1 MRVAIRLRPNTAAM
15 MQRASTDEQWDDR
28 EWAQVQSRSTLHASY
43 DELAPEARVHPPAPA
58 PARRARSAIGYGLL
72 GFVLGAVFWHFVGF
86 WDFVGQL
93 MFKGGTSGS
102 EIVQGPP
109 PIKLRERVSG
119 VSAIAV
125 VASAEACT
133 MLKLDRTTGETAAMP
148 CEGEPLPLRSIKAAR
163 REDLRVTA
171 TQRLIETTARGWG
184 AVKIEP
190 LNGQLNQANAE

>member
-1 MRVAIRLRPNTAAM
+1 M
-15 MQRASTDEQWDDR
+15 MQRVLTEPQWDER
-28 EWAQVQSRSTLHASY
+28 EWAQARSRLTAQSGDAAAS
-43 DELAPEARVHPPAPA
+43 EPPIAKA
-58 PARRARSAIGYGLL
+58 GKVKRGARSAIGYGLL

-93 MFKGGTSGS
+93 MFKGGAAGT

-119 VSAIAV
+119 VSAIAI
-125 VASAEACT
+125 VASTEACT
-133 MLKLDRTTGETAAMP
+133 MLRLDRGTGETAAVP
-148 CEGEPLPLRSIKAAR
+148 CAGDPLPLRGIKPAR

-171 TQRLIETTARGWG
+171 SQRMIETTARGWG

-190 LNGQLNQANAE
+190 PGTQINQASAD